1 MTSFETLHNGITR
14 NRLDLVFKGEGA
26 ECFCNGCV
34 IADKNQVVDNNTLID
49 HQVGH
54 STSNELYKYVLDGE
68 ARGAFAGRVLVRHG
82 AQKTISLCLRQE

>member
-1 MTSFETLHNGITR
+1 MQRYVITLHNGITR

-49 HQVGH
+49 HQVPI
-54 STSNELYKYVLDGE
+54 L
-68 ARGAFAGRVLVRHG
+68 
-82 AQKTISLCLRQE
+82 